1 MKIAPITTKQ
11 KLLYTVGLLCAGLAA
26 CGAIARQKAPGDV
39 PNDKPQTEQEKETQ
53 QQTEKAPKNGD
64 NSETEST
71 KTEIEELPQ
80 LLGGD
85 VPYVPE
91 SE

>member
-11 KLLYTVGLLCAGLAA
+11 KLLYTVGLLCAGLTA

-53 QQTEKAPKNGD
+53 QQPEKDSNKEAEPKD
-64 NSETEST
+64 A
-71 KTEIEELPQ
+71 EIEELPQ
-80 LLGGD
+80 LLVGD
-85 VPYVPE
+85 VPYIPTTE
-91 SE
+91 

>member
-11 KLLYTVGLLCAGLAA
+11 KLLYTVGLLCAGLTA

-53 QQTEKAPKNGD
+53 KQPEKSSNKEAEPKD
-64 NSETEST
+64 AET
-71 KTEIEELPQ
+71 EELPQ

-85 VPYVPE
+85 VPYIPPTE
-91 SE
+91 